1 MNKNDGEKNEPEK
14 RGRKT
19 RQSGP
24 SGSQPKSTDCWS
36 KATVG
41 SLAMVVGRD
50 LVYEHYRVCIS
61 QPLEQFLSP
70 CNVGDDVSCPEDC
83 RVHSLA
89 GIKN

>member
-1 MNKNDGEKNEPEK
+1 MSQGR

-19 RQSGP
+19 CKSRP
-24 SGSQPKSTDCWS
+24 SGIQPKSTGCWS
-36 KATVG
+36 KDTVGLLATV
-41 SLAMVVGRD
+41 VGCD
-50 LVYEHYRVCIS
+50 LVCGHYRVCIS

-83 RVHSLA
+83 RDHSLA